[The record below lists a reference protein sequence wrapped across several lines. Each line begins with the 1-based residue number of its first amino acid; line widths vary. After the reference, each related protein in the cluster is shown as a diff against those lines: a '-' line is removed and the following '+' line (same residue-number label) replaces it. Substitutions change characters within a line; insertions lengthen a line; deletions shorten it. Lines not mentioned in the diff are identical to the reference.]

1 MERVVFTAPA
11 VKSLLARF
19 ILLRADV
26 TANDAVDKALEQ
38 QFHVIAPPTF
48 LFFTPDGQELTDAR
62 IVGQEESQTF
72 ANHLRNILAVKYTS
86 RT

>member
-1 MERVVFTAPA
+1 M
-11 VKSLLARF
+11 SHF

-26 TANDAVDKALEQ
+26 TANDDTDKALER

-48 LFFTPDGQELTDAR
+48 LFFAPNGQELTDSR
-62 IVGQEESQTF
+62 IIGQEESQTF
-72 ANHLRNILAVKYTS
+72 ASHLQSVLAINNTH